1 VNVAKFGSKA
11 GTWYPNQSRELLAW
25 EEREGERDGEREIY
39 RLG

>member
-25 EEREGERDGEREIY
+25 EERERVRGMEKERYIG
-39 RLG
+39 